1 MIILKYILTS
11 NTIKNT
17 PWILKA
23 STWLEVGWTRDWK
36 EYLKTTNEKRQV
48 YDFSGYQKL
57 YFFRYLNSIRGTI
70 ICKNTMYVLLFLFEL
85 DERHKLTFLK
95 IAFLKLSEPVNSSI
109 SIFLETKP
117 YLESTYLSCILAAI
131 IALHFYFY
139 NIFVFLMMSRFKIF
153 SKNLDSSHI
162 EYCFL

>member
-109 SIFLETKP
+109 SIFFRNKTLFRINVLIM
-117 YLESTYLSCILAAI
+117 YFCCNNSLA
-131 IALHFYFY
+131 
-139 NIFVFLMMSRFKIF
+139 FL
-153 SKNLDSSHI
+153 
-162 EYCFL
+162 FL